1 MAEDKKNPLGPTGEQ
16 VRRNVTRIREARG
29 LTKKE
34 LSDRTSELGRPI
46 PPLGVSRVEAGTR
59 RVDADDLVVLAVA
72 LDVSPSSLLLP
83 LDDAED
89 VLVEVTGAGQVPASA
104 AWDWLDG
111 RGLLNRKP
119 GVDLRPV
126 LDYEQFGRPP
136 GRRPVSAEV
145 AQLLPQALLIY
156 GRADGEG
163 LD

>member
-1 MAEDKKNPLGPTGEQ
+1 MADDKKDLLGPTGEH

-34 LSDRTSELGRPI
+34 LADRTAELGRPI

-83 LDDAED
+83 LDDREG
-89 VLVEVTGAGQVPASA
+89 VLVEVTGAGQVLASA

-111 RGLLNRKP
+111 RGRLGGHP
-119 GVDLRPV
+119 GTDLRPT

-136 GRRPVSAEV
+136 GRRPISDEV
-145 AQLLPQALLIY
+145 AQLLPQALSVY
-156 GRADGEG
+156 GRTDG
-163 LD
+163 